1 MPALRVCVSESPCAR
16 RSVGSRFQGLSVDD
30 RALALPSLTIPRHL
44 QPHACLTIV
53 SNHMR
58 RRRLRGPGRRPV
70 PLRCSARSASVDR
83 CKGVMFTDVE
93 HGHVGARAT
102 SRIQKLRKGQLN
114 RHTRYR
120 PATTTRNTD
129 QTKVAKG
136 LLKKI
141 YSQLYQSSCE
151 RVRSQRPTQHAA
163 RLATRGPTVSAQRR
177 AAA

>member
-30 RALALPSLTIPRHL
+30 RALALPLLYPLSPFPAICSRT
-44 QPHACLTIV
+44 CLTIV

-93 HGHVGARAT
+93 HGHVEARGWDLGTANGTWGFDLGA
-102 SRIQKLRKGQLN
+102 
-114 RHTRYR
+114 
-120 PATTTRNTD
+120 
-129 QTKVAKG
+129 
-136 LLKKI
+136 
-141 YSQLYQSSCE
+141 SS
-151 RVRSQRPTQHAA
+151 A
-163 RLATRGPTVSAQRR
+163 RTEL
-177 AAA
+177 

>member
-136 LLKKI
+136 LLKNSVHSYI
-141 YSQLYQSSCE
+141 NQVVNECAASG
-151 RVRSQRPTQHAA
+151 QHAA
-163 RLATRGPTVSAQRR
+163 RLASRGPTVSAQRR